1 MMKRF
6 LLLLSTIALAAV
18 SCMENPLDYPLLK
31 AEITAFEVE
40 GQKSV
45 VIDPANQVVNVVL
58 QENADMKSL
67 ALLKYTFTDSAVP
80 SEELPQVLDLSK
92 PLKITYQTYP
102 DQTYEWTIQAQQPI
116 ERYVRCDNMVG
127 EPEFD
132 LEKREILAYFP
143 EEQELSDIRFTK
155 MKLEAKG
162 SQIDST
168 FGYVSVDGI
177 DVPTKE
183 KMRFP
188 INLDC
193 VISRRFKVIYK
204 DNVTEWTFTAVHK
217 VIELEVTS
225 VNAWC
230 YAADIYAVYKG
241 VGTPVVEYMEA
252 GSSEWIQLD
261 TKVNGTEITA
271 SVDQLTEGTSYVARV
286 VNGDDISEEFSF
298 TTETPEQLPNMD
310 FDGWHQGAP
319 GGYTWYPMPEGD
331 APVWGCSNSGV
342 NMMSAVNSTRP
353 EYQYVVTKGGAAV
366 RLESVKVF
374 GMFAAGNIFT
384 GQFVKATIS
393 GGVGAELD
401 WGTPF
406 TSRPYSMKGYYSYS
420 PKTIDNASGAYQDRL
435 GMTDKCQILV
445 FLTDWDEPFR
455 VITASETFVDL
466 ENDPSI
472 IALGVIESDEDTGG
486 KYREFECVLNYR
498 DTTRKPK
505 YIVAV
510 ACSSLYG
517 DYFTGGLGSVMYV
530 DDWEFVY
537 R

>member
-1 MMKRF
+1 MKRIGLMLF
-6 LLLLSTIALAAV
+6 AGLFACI

-31 AEITAFEVE
+31 AEIIAFEVE

-45 VIDPANQVVNVVL
+45 TIDAANQVVNVVL
-58 QENADMKSL
+58 QETADMSAL
-67 ALLKYTFTDSAVP
+67 PLLKYAYTESAVP
-80 SEELPQVLDLSK
+80 SEGLPPVLDLTE
-92 PLKITYQTYP
+92 PIKISYQTYP
-102 DQTYEWTIQAQQPI
+102 DQTYEWTVKAVQPI
-116 ERYVRCDNMVG
+116 ERYVKCDNMIG
-127 EPEFD
+127 EAEFD
-132 LEKREILAYFP
+132 VEKREITAYFP
-143 EEQELSDIRFTK
+143 EEQKLSDIRFTK
-155 MKLEAKG
+155 MKLEARG

-168 FGYVSVDGI
+168 FGYISVNGFDVAVS
-177 DVPTKE
+177 E
-183 KMRFP
+183 QMRFP

-193 VISRRFKVIYK
+193 VISRRFQVVYK
-204 DNVTEWTFTAVHK
+204 GNVTEWKFTAVHK

-230 YAADIYAVYKG
+230 YTAEINAVYKG
-241 VGTPVVEYMEA
+241 VGTPVVQYKEA
-252 GSSEWIQLD
+252 GASEWLSLATEVD
-261 TKVNGTEITA
+261 GTAISA
-271 SVDQLTEGTSYVARV
+271 KVDQLTDGTPYVARV

-310 FDGWHQGAP
+310 FDGWHQGTP
-319 GGYTWYPMPEGD
+319 GGYTWYPMSEGD
-331 APVWGCSNSGV
+331 APVWSCSNSGV

-353 EYQYVVTKGGAAV
+353 EYQFVVTTGGAAV

-406 TSRPYSMKGYYSYS
+406 TSRPYSLKGYYSYS
-420 PKTIDNASGAYQDRL
+420 PKTVDNASDGYMDKL
-435 GMTDKCQILV
+435 GTSDKCQILV

-472 IALGVIESDEDTGG
+472 IALGKIESDENTGG
-486 KYREFECVLNYR
+486 QYREFECVLNYR
-498 DTTRKPK
+498 DNARKPK
-505 YIVAV
+505 YVVAV

-517 DYFTGGLGSVMYV
+517 DYFTGGLGSVMYI
-530 DDWEFVY
+530 DDWEFTY